1 MKKFLFA
8 IVMTGF
14 ILTSFT
20 LIHLPNSSIISQ
32 KADEGIK
39 FQKISFA
46 DALKLAKEQK
56 KLIFIDAYT
65 DWCGPCKMMASR
77 TFTAANVGTFFN
89 EKFINLKIEME
100 KDADGAEI
108 MRRYRVQAYPTLLF
122 VDGNGK
128 LVHTLI
134 GFRNADALLAE
145 TKTIK

>member
-1 MKKFLFA
+1 
-8 IVMTGF
+8 MTGF

-20 LIHLPNSSIISQ
+20 LIHFPNPNSISQ
-32 KADEGIK
+32 KAEEGIK
-39 FQKISFA
+39 FQKISFT

-77 TFTAANVGTFFN
+77 TFTDANVGTFFN

-145 TKTIK
+145 TKNIK

>member
-1 MKKFLFA
+1 MKNFLLA

-14 ILTSFT
+14 VLTSFT
-20 LIHLPNSSIISQ
+20 LINSSNSTISSQ
-32 KADEGIK
+32 NAGVGIK

-46 DALKLAKEQK
+46 DALKLAKKQN

-65 DWCGPCKMMASR
+65 DWCGPCKMLSSR
-77 TFTAANVGTFFN
+77 TFTDANVGTFFN

-100 KDADGAEI
+100 KDADGPEI

-128 LVHTLI
+128 LTPTI
-134 GFRNADALLAE
+134 MGFRNADALLAE
-145 TKTIK
+145 AKKVK